1 MEAFAYNVFLDERNL
16 FNRHFNAKVTP
27 GDPAQAPE
35 AQRQGFAE
43 QMAQMAGNE
52 DVEGLV
58 KALRSR
64 ARIEVAEDRL

>member
-1 MEAFAYNVFLDERNL
+1 MTLDDGRIVVFAVT
-16 FNRHFNAKVTP
+16 KVTP

-43 QMAQMAGNE
+43 QMAQMAGTE